1 MMLSGVIVEDL
12 QPAADILR
20 RYCQRSGIIEVQ
32 GHFLSAEAALDH
44 LTARPADL
52 LFLDIEMPGISGFE
66 LLDRLQKAPQVILTT
81 SKTEYAFDAF
91 QYHVVDYLRKPFTYE
106 RFLQS
111 VQKLRLAPREAD
123 SAPDT
128 ERIFI
133 KVDGRLQKL
142 ERDEIL
148 YIESMGDYVRFITP
162 EKKYITHNTIKNIE
176 ARVQGMNFMKVHRSY
191 IVNLSS
197 VDDLRDGEL
206 VVRGITIPVSKTHRT
221 RVRERLKAV

>member
-1 MMLSGVIVEDL
+1 MRLSGVIIEDL

-20 RYCQRSGIIEVQ
+20 RYCQRSGIIDVQ
-32 GHFLSAEAALDH
+32 AHFLNAEAALQH
-44 LTARPADL
+44 LRDQPADL
-52 LFLDIEMPGISGFE
+52 LFLDVEMPGISGFQ
-66 LLDRLQKAPQVILTT
+66 LLDRLDAVPQVILTT
-81 SKTEYAFDAF
+81 SKTEYAYDAF
-91 QYHVVDYLRKPFTYE
+91 QYHVADFLRKPFTYE

-111 VQKLRLAPREAD
+111 VQKLRFDTPNEEAAPPSD
-123 SAPDT
+123 
-128 ERIFI
+128 RIFI

-162 EKKYITHNTIKNIE
+162 DRKYITHNTIKNIE

-197 VDDLRDGEL
+197 VDDLRDGE
-206 VVRGITIPVSKTHRT
+206 VIVRGISIPVSKTHRM

>member
-1 MMLSGVIVEDL
+1 MMLTGVIVEDL
-12 QPAADILR
+12 KPAAEILR

-32 GHFLSAEAALDH
+32 AHFLNAEEALAHLAAS
-44 LTARPADL
+44 PADM
-52 LFLDIEMPGISGFE
+52 LFLDVEMPGISGFE
-66 LLDRLQKAPQVILTT
+66 MLDRMQVVPQVILTT

-91 QYHVVDYLRKPFTYE
+91 QYHVADYLRKPFTYE

-111 VQKLRLAPREAD
+111 VQKLRLAPKEEPA
-123 SAPDT
+123 ATNPD
-128 ERIFI
+128 RIFI

-162 EKKYITHNTIKNIE
+162 ERKYITHNTIKNIE

-197 VDDLRDGEL
+197 VDHLREGE
-206 VVRGITIPVSKTHRT
+206 VIVRGIPIPVSKTHRT
-221 RVRERLKAV
+221 RVRERLKAG